1 MRLKRNFAMHMI
13 PLTASVHRLTEDPSA
28 GVGKSEFAPAHRS
41 AEDPSAGVGNLVFG
55 IDWIRDFAEVSL
67 LRYASVEKLTVVA
80 TNFGGAADE

>member
-1 MRLKRNFAMHMI
+1 M
-13 PLTASVHRLTEDPSA
+13 ASGINQQKFL
-28 GVGKSEFAPAHRS
+28 EFSPRHP